1 MQIRW
6 RDTSGKLI
14 TGNIEAEVQ
23 PFVKALGMEVT
34 AKLLLRLGG
43 AAIQVGLKPRKDSR
57 IVKAIGMD
65 SAIALGALFAEA
77 SIKRLPLANRFL
89 ARFLRSRGRSVGA
102 IAAALRV
109 ADVTVRSYLLPDKA
123 VRERRLAA
131 KDFFDRAKCST

>member
-57 IVKAIGMD
+57 MD